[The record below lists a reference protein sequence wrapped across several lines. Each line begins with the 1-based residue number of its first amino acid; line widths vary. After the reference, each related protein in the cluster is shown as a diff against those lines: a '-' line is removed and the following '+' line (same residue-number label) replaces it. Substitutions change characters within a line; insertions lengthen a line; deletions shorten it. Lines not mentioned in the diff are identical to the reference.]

1 MAKAKQGDK
10 VKVHYIG
17 TLEDGSQ
24 FDSSEGREPLEFVL
38 GEGMVIEGF
47 EKAVTGM
54 EPGDSCSISIPPEE
68 AYGERNE
75 ELIFRVERE
84 QMPPELDPEEDM
96 VLEVQTEHGPAQ
108 LTVVAVEGDIVTLD
122 GNPPLAG
129 KTLNFELSLV
139 EIG

>member
-1 MAKAKQGDK
+1 MATAKHGDK

-24 FDSSEGREPLEFVL
+24 FDSSEDREPLEFVL
-38 GEGMVIEGF
+38 GAGMVIEGF

-54 EPGDSCSISIPPEE
+54 EPGESRSISIPPAE
-68 AYGERNE
+68 AYGDRNE
-75 ELIFRVERE
+75 ELVFRVDRG
-84 QMPPELDPEEDM
+84 QMPPDLEPREDM
-96 VLEVQTEHGPAQ
+96 VLEVKTEHGPAQ
-108 LTVVAVEGDIVTLD
+108 LTVVAVEDDAITLD

-129 KTLNFELSLV
+129 KTLNFQLSLV